1 MDCDNCLITENY
13 VVPVVSSEIILIK
26 QNDTLDNIGLYF
38 PDCYSCE
45 EE

>member
-1 MDCDNCLITENY
+1 MDYDDCLITENY
-13 VVPVVSSEIILIK
+13 VIPVDSSEIILIK